1 MLPATSSAMRILRTL
16 LFLTMVLACGD
27 DTLTVRGSLLPGSS
41 ATDVYVVGQPLRAP
55 IESDSFVIGGISG
68 ELVEL
73 EFAED
78 GNRLGRM
85 RIERWTGSELD
96 LRGIWLEDGIAFA
109 STVEGEG
116 SATVNALRMAPE
128 GALPRTLS
136 AAVSVLA
143 VSPEGDALMVR
154 PDDGQLPDLRV
165 VVTPGTSIETAA
177 GDPAEADFRFGDS
190 LRIEGDT
197 EGGYVVATTVVVV
210 WAAPVEEEAPGE
222 DEWMVEALTEEDD
235 DDERVDRDE
244 QREGPRSL
252 QRPGRGKGRGR
263 GLQPRRD

>member
-1 MLPATSSAMRILRTL
+1 MRILRSL
-16 LFLTMVLACGD
+16 PFLTMVWACGE
-27 DTLTVRGSLLPGSS
+27 DTLTVRGSLLPGSA

-55 IESDSFVIGGISG
+55 VESDSFVIGGVPG
-68 ELVEL
+68 ELAVL

-96 LRGIWLEDGIAFA
+96 LRGIWIDDGIAFA
-109 STVEGEG
+109 STVEGDG

-128 GALPRTLS
+128 SALPGTLS

-143 VSPEGDALMVR
+143 VAPEGDALIVR
-154 PDDGQLPDLRV
+154 PDDGELPDLRV
-165 VVTPGTSIETAA
+165 VLTPGTSIETA
-177 GDPAEADFRFGDS
+177 GGYPAEVDFRFGDS
-190 LRIEGDT
+190 LRIEGAS
-197 EGGYVVATTVVVV
+197 EGGYVVANTVVVL
-210 WAAPVEEEAPGE
+210 WAASREEEAPAK
-222 DEWMVEALTEEDD
+222 DEWMAEAITAAEEDD
-235 DDERVDRDE
+235 DDNDDKDEADRDE